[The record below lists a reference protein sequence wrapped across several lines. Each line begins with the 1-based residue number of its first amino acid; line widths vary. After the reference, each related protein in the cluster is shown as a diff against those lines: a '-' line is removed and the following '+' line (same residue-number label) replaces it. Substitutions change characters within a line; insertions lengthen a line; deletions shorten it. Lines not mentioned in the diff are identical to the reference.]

1 VRPKSRLVSDY
12 STAWRLGRPAKPDVI
27 LSLAQMPITLKL
39 FRWDLTGSNRKFKS
53 QKAMIYKQLC
63 ELLKELSTSKLV
75 GGECPERALAI
86 VLGHSAQLWFFDF
99 LKGVS
104 SISDTPAF
112 ASEAGIGRS
121 RHTTYLAEYL
131 KAEYLL
137 QMSEIK
143 ENPPKTPVIAR
154 HPERGWNPSTAR
166 RTSGNVA
173 VAGPEAASPEAELTR
188 PHPDYC

>member
-1 VRPKSRLVSDY
+1 
-12 STAWRLGRPAKPDVI
+12 
-27 LSLAQMPITLKL
+27 
-39 FRWDLTGSNRKFKS
+39 
-53 QKAMIYKQLC
+53 
-63 ELLKELSTSKLV
+63 LSTSKLV
-75 GGECPERALAI
+75 GGECLERALAI
-86 VLGHSAQLWFFDF
+86 PLRLSAWLLFSDF
-99 LKGVS
+99 QTGVS
-104 SISDTPAF
+104 SILDGPAF

-154 HPERGWNPSTAR
+154 HPERAWNPSTVP

-173 VAGPEAASPEAELTR
+173 VAGPEAASPGAELTR